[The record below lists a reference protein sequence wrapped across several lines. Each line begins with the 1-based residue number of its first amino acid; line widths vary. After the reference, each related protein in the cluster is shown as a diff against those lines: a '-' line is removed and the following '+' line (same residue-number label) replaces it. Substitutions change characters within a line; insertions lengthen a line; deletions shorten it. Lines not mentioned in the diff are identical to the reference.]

1 MLLPNPPWTLL
12 KPTLL
17 QMQLPIALCHNFRLK
32 TNIGY
37 SREPN
42 SQPSEPYY
50 ERTCLVCAWP
60 CFLGSRSGSLVSWGN
75 FPPNSFLLYPRHCLL
90 CQTHPSPLQFQSV
103 PPIPHTNHLMNFTT
117 FLFPFPKAESHRRS
131 VRPENRLSHP
141 PLIRGSLTA
150 TQKGWTGLC
159 PPKVQNALQ
168 CPQVGPVSGDRN
180 AATLSQSEAGESY
193 LLY

>member
-60 CFLGSRSGSLVSWGN
+60 CFLESRSGSLVSWGN
-75 FPPNSFLLYPRHCLL
+75 FPPNSSCCTPGTVFSARHILAHFSFNLCRPSHTPTIISWTLRHSFSLFLKQRVTEGRSGLKIDSPTLPWFVGLSLQPRKAEQVYALRRYRMPYSVLKLGL
-90 CQTHPSPLQFQSV
+90 CQETGTLPPNLSP
-103 PPIPHTNHLMNFTT
+103 
-117 FLFPFPKAESHRRS
+117 
-131 VRPENRLSHP
+131 
-141 PLIRGSLTA
+141 
-150 TQKGWTGLC
+150 
-159 PPKVQNALQ
+159 
-168 CPQVGPVSGDRN
+168 
-180 AATLSQSEAGESY
+180 
-193 LLY
+193 